1 MDFLDELYLYGET
14 VLRYRGDSTLYVL
27 RQANAVPAFG
37 RHDVAVDIELEC
49 LSE

>member
-27 RQANAVPAFG
+27 RQGSAVPAFG
-37 RHDVAVDIELEC
+37 RGDVAVDIELEN
-49 LSE
+49 LG